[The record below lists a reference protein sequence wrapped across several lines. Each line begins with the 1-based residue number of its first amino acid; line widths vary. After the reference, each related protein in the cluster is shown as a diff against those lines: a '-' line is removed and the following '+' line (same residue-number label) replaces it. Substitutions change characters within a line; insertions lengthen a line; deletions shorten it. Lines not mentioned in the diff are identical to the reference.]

1 MIRFDGDVPEIAAI
15 EIALV
20 GDCADDRTRPHFM
33 SLAHR
38 DPVGGQV
45 VAGPPRRPFAVR
57 LIVAFEAFRNRR
69 RFSQQELRTIAGL
82 QCQCG
87 GDIAHRDVVVAL
99 VVLDKTAEHF
109 EPGSPESVGDRV
121 AEPRNPLG
129 VHVFDGGKLRL
140 DDLLSGHF
148 LYRLQQMPFSGRD
161 EQQRVSRAARATGTA
176 DAMHVGLRV
185 VRNVVVEHMRDA
197 FDVKASGGDVGGDQ
211 DIDTLRS
218 TTFQRSDRTLALHLR
233 DITVDRCGGKPTSTQ
248 LFSHLLGSLLRSHE
262 HDHRLKRLDLED
274 TGQGIHLPRPG
285 HQDVALGDVLSGGGF
300 RLDRHFHRVVQILSG
315 DLADRGGHG
324 GREQRDLL
332 VLWSVGENALDI
344 FGETHLQHLV
354 GFVEDEVVQMR
365 EIQGATFEVIDDAAR
380 CADHD
385 VRSAPQAGQLHGVG
399 LAAIDRQHGDPRQM
413 RPVPAEGLG
422 NLQSQFAGRGQHQ
435 RLGVLAGGVDARQD
449 RDGER
454 RGLSGAGLGEADHVG
469 TGQQGRDGGRLDG

>member
-1 MIRFDGDVPEIAAI
+1 M
-15 EIALV
+15 
-20 GDCADDRTRPHFM
+20 
-33 SLAHR
+33 
-38 DPVGGQV
+38 
-45 VAGPPRRPFAVR
+45 
-57 LIVAFEAFRNRR
+57 
-69 RFSQQELRTIAGL
+69 
-82 QCQCG
+82 
-87 GDIAHRDVVVAL
+87 
-99 VVLDKTAEHF
+99 
-109 EPGSPESVGDRV
+109 
-121 AEPRNPLG
+121 
-129 VHVFDGGKLRL
+129 
-140 DDLLSGHF
+140 
-148 LYRLQQMPFSGRD
+148 
-161 EQQRVSRAARATGTA
+161 
-176 DAMHVGLRV
+176 
-185 VRNVVVEHMRDA
+185 
-197 FDVKASGGDVGGDQ
+197 
-211 DIDTLRS
+211 
-218 TTFQRSDRTLALHLR
+218 
-233 DITVDRCGGKPTSTQ
+233 
-248 LFSHLLGSLLRSHE
+248 
-262 HDHRLKRLDLED
+262 
-274 TGQGIHLPRPG
+274 
-285 HQDVALGDVLSGGGF
+285 
-300 RLDRHFHRVVQILSG
+300 QILSG

-332 VLWSVGENALDI
+332 VLWCVGENALDI